1 MGIDKMK
8 TKKTLSI
15 FIKKHKYVFFMVVS
29 LACACFVSCFMHIF
43 QDTLSLKSWLNST
56 FFYWGFLYP
65 VGFVAY
71 ENMRTE
77 PL

>member
-8 TKKTLSI
+8 TRKTLSI
-15 FIKKHKYVFFMVVS
+15 FIKKHKYVFFIVVS

-56 FFYWGFLYP
+56 FYIVAFY
-65 VGFVAY
+65 
-71 ENMRTE
+71 T
-77 PL
+77 PLVL